1 MLALFSSWAP
11 IFSIAVAI
19 GTLLTVWKGATAIE
33 LVKKYWVGVWAA
45 LTYPFTSTKRRV
57 ESIAEA
63 QESFKSDILELKESI
78 NLILSEFRP
87 NGGGS
92 LKDQVT
98 RLEKATHITKVKMEI
113 VLEEKGLAMFETDTE
128 GLCKWVSKHY
138 EQLVGRPSSE
148 LMDWGW
154 TLTISDEHLE
164 DVRNAWILA
173 ISQKRVF
180 EKKYAIVHPSG
191 KKQYIYCRAVPSML
205 HDTVVGWLG
214 VLTPLP

>member
-1 MLALFSSWAP
+1 MLAFFTAWAPLFS
-11 IFSIAVAI
+11 IIVAF
-19 GTLLTVWKGATAIE
+19 GTIITVWRGASTIE
-33 LVKKYWVGVWAA
+33 DINKYLASVVSA
-45 LTYPFTSTKRRV
+45 LARPFTGTKRRI
-57 ESIAEA
+57 EIIAEV
-63 QESFKSDILELKESI
+63 QESFKKDIISLQSTL

-113 VLEEKGLAMFETDTE
+113 VLEEKGLAMFETDAE

-148 LMDWGW
+148 LMGWGW
-154 TLTISDEHLE
+154 TLIISDEHLE
-164 DVRNAWILA
+164 DVKAAWILA
-173 ISQKRVF
+173 VSQKRVF
-180 EKKYAIVHPSG
+180 EKKYAIVQPCG

-214 VLTPLP
+214 VLTTLP